1 MCILDRIDRELHS
14 LKCLNLKFAPKLR
27 SNSSPMI
34 LAYNCVC
41 CLQDISLQKV
51 NFASCVIMGDNGQAN
66 VHCRFVD
73 ENDLSHLNIRR
84 FILKLDRKFSGLDK
98 NLEEK
103 VLNYYGHHVWIEF
116 RDLCELNHWI
126 VHPDVLQ
133 CYVNSDLL
141 VMRKMVDSPRF
152 NIAEYKQFV
161 KCGLSYRISPDTIKE
176 AKETM
181 PLMCAFHDFVQTYES
196 FVVVAEVKRYVR
208 EHDRLFANS
217 KVTYIRKS
225 FEKCLVLRMFGE
237 GFVGEHQRLFARIP
251 S

>member
-1 MCILDRIDRELHS
+1 
-14 LKCLNLKFAPKLR
+14 
-27 SNSSPMI
+27 
-34 LAYNCVC
+34 
-41 CLQDISLQKV
+41 
-51 NFASCVIMGDNGQAN
+51 MGDNGQAN

-133 CYVNSDLL
+133 CYVNSDLF
-141 VMRKMVDSPRF
+141 VMRKMMDL
-152 NIAEYKQFV
+152 NIAEYKQFM
-161 KCGLSYRISPDTIKE
+161 KCGLSYCISTDTIKE

-196 FVVVAEVKRYVR
+196 FVAVAEVKRYVR

-217 KVTYIRKS
+217 KVTYAHKN
-225 FEKCLVLRMFGE
+225 FKKCLVLQVFGE
-237 GFVGEHQRLFARIP
+237 GFVREHQRLFARIP